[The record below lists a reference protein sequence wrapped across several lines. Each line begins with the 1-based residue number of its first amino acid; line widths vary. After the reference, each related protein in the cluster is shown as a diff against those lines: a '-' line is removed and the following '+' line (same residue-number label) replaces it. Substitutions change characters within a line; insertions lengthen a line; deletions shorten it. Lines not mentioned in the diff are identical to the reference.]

1 MFQGVG
7 DPLFLLYIGTF
18 ALAGLVC
25 LLSLRGL
32 TRIEDTDTRHGLGAL
47 LVLSGGWAF
56 AHVAYLLAPE
66 PQLQYLAFVV
76 GIVLG
81 IAAVGPWLYFCSAYT
96 GRSLHRNRQ
105 VQQATVGTFLGIIA
119 IKATNPI
126 HEQYFTAEVAS
137 TPFPHLAIHHEP
149 LHWLVMGLAYAL
161 AIVGF
166 FMLFEFFLEVS
177 YDTRPLAFVVGLTGL
192 PVIFDFLGA
201 VTPYLLDVTHSP
213 LGVAAFA
220 VGILY
225 VYTERFQTIQL
236 TGESDNPVILLD
248 QDGHLRDWNRSA
260 ESLFPGITNAIDQP
274 LAGVTPGLADALN
287 GTTQVISVE
296 RDGTTRYYQVST
308 NPFSTANARLG
319 TMVTLTD
326 ITDREQYRQQLE
338 HQKERLEE
346 FASIVSHDLRNPL
359 NVAELRLEQAIAT
372 DDFTQLEHVAAAHQ
386 RMKELIDDL
395 LLLARSGVD
404 VDAMEQVTLAEL
416 ARECWNMI
424 EGGEARLVVELD
436 DSMVVQADRSR
447 LRQLLENLYRNAIEH
462 GGAEVTITVGP
473 LEEGSGF
480 FVEDNGAGIS
490 EEHRDDVL
498 QPGFTTQDDGTGFGL
513 SIVAEIAR
521 GHGWA
526 VAVRESSTGGARFEV
541 SGIESKSEKLPS
553 PER

>member
-1 MFQGVG
+1 MFQGAG
-7 DPLFLLYIGTF
+7 DPFFLLYVGTF
-18 ALAGLVC
+18 AIAGLVC

-56 AHVAYLLAPE
+56 AHVAYLLAPA

-96 GRSLHRNRQ
+96 GRSLHRNRR
-105 VQQATVGTFLGIIA
+105 VQWATIGTFFGIIA
-119 IKATNPI
+119 IKVTNPI
-126 HEQYFTAEVAS
+126 HEQYFTAETVS

-161 AIVGF
+161 ASVGF

-177 YDTRPLAFVVGLTGL
+177 YDTRPLAVVVGLTGL
-192 PVIFDFLGA
+192 PVIFDILGA

-225 VYTERFQTIQL
+225 VYIERFQTIQL
-236 TGESDNPVILLD
+236 TGESDNPVIVLD
-248 QDGHLRDWNRSA
+248 QDGQLREWNRSA
-260 ESLFPGITNAIDQP
+260 ESLFPAVTNATDEP
-274 LAGVTPGLADALN
+274 LDVVAPALADALN

-296 RDGTTRYYQVST
+296 RDGTTRYYQLST
-308 NPFSTANARLG
+308 NPFSTNNARLG

-326 ITDREQYRQQLE
+326 ISDREQYRQQLE

-359 NVAELRLEQAIAT
+359 NVAELRLEQARAT
-372 DDFTQLEHVAAAHQ
+372 DDLTQLEHVAAAHQ

-395 LLLARSGVD
+395 LMLARSGVD
-404 VDAMEQVTLAEL
+404 VDTMEQVTLSEL
-416 ARECWNMI
+416 ARECWAMV
-424 EGGEARLVVELD
+424 ESDEARLVVED
-436 DSMVVQADRSR
+436 DGPMVVQADRSR

-462 GGAEVTITVGP
+462 GGKEVTITIGT

-480 FVEDNGAGIS
+480 FVEDNGAGIP

-521 GHGWA
+521 AHDWEI
-526 VAVRESSTGGARFEV
+526 AVRESSTGGARFEV
-541 SGIESKSEKLPS
+541 SGIESKTEVRQS
-553 PER
+553 